1 MSMDIKFIWSV
12 WDVLKL
18 PVMLKKLK
26 KFKYS
31 INVNVYLYKN
41 HQTSYLINE
50 ILCSSGIN
58 CYAEVLNLLIL
69 Y

>member
-18 PVMLKKLK
+18 KKL
-26 KFKYS
+26 KYS

-50 ILCSSGIN
+50 ILCSSGVN